1 MNWYIGVLKKYA
13 EFSGRARRKEYWMF
27 ILFNVLI
34 GFVLGILSL
43 FASIFSVV
51 ASLYSLAILV
61 PCIAVG
67 VRRLHD
73 IGRPG
78 THFLFILIPI
88 VGAIMLL
95 VWAAKEGVSGDNEYG
110 PNPKA

>member
-1 MNWYIGVLKKYA
+1 MEWYIGVLKKYA

-27 ILFNVLI
+27 FLFNAII
-34 GFVLGILSL
+34 GLGLAILGN
-43 FASIFSVV
+43 FAGFFTIVSYI
-51 ASLYSLAILV
+51 YSLAILC
-61 PCIAVG
+61 PSIAVG

-78 THFLFILIPI
+78 THYLFILIPI
-88 VGAIMLL
+88 VGAIMLI
-95 VWAAKEGVSGDNEYG
+95 VWAAKEGVPGDNEYG